1 MHNIF
6 KRKTNDVMVK
16 ILLQLKGLGFDYLP
30 KFFFSSIEK
39 MNEKK
44 FVTLDNIF
52 KLVKEYHTQRRKD

>member
-16 ILLQLKGLGFDYLP
+16 ILLQLKGLGFDYFP
-30 KFFFSSIEK
+30 KFFFSSIDK

-44 FVTLDNIF
+44 NVTLDNIF